1 MAEPKT
7 QTYANHRRY
16 VPLFHFV
23 LAGILLAN
31 VVITGRH
38 VYYQGIT
45 RHVMWEIVMA
55 LALVLIFLF
64 MRAFPVAVQDRVIRL
79 EETLRLQR
87 LAPDLASRASEF
99 TPEQFIGLR
108 FASDEELPALARK
121 VLDERIASRDAIKK
135 MVKSWRG
142 DFLRA

>member
-7 QTYANHRRY
+7 QTYANHARY

-23 LAGILLAN
+23 LAGILLLN
-31 VVITGRH
+31 VVIAGRH
-38 VYYQGIT
+38 AYYQGLVAHT
-45 RHVMWEIVMA
+45 GWEIVMA
-55 LALVLIFLF
+55 LAFLMVF
-64 MRAFPVAVQDRVIRL
+64 WYLREFPKTVQNRVIRL

-87 LAPDLASRASEF
+87 LAPDLASRLSEF

-108 FASDEELPALARK
+108 FASDEEFPALARK
-121 VLDERIASRDAIKK
+121 VLDERIASRGAIKK
-135 MVKSWRG
+135 MVKSWRA